1 MTKTSVAHRAL
12 AGTTFAA
19 LVAASCSVPALA
31 AAPVAAPTTAEA
43 TEALDLAMKAI
54 AIRSVRG
61 EGNRAADVAA
71 LFRDRLVAGGWAPSD
86 VVITPMHDTAML
98 VATWVGTDPKLKP
111 LVLSGHMDVVEAKR
125 ADWQRDP
132 FGPVVEDGVLYGRGA
147 TDMKFDGS
155 MLLSSLVDLRRHGYR
170 PRRTIVLAFSG
181 DEETVMATSAVLAD
195 KLKGAEAVINADGG
209 GGTFADGTD
218 KPLYWMWDGAE
229 KSYAD
234 YKLEVTNP
242 GGHSSE
248 PRPDNAIVQLAEAV
262 IKVGKYQFPPEQ
274 NAITKAWFTRAAAFE
289 ADPAKAA
296 AMRAFAANP
305 ADAKALAVLRAE
317 PSMVGKTGTTCVP
330 TMLSG
335 GHALNALPQRADAN
349 VNCRIFPGHSRAEI
363 AAQLEKVIG
372 SPVVK
377 VSDVTEGS
385 IDSPASPMRADVVGA
400 LEKAIHAA
408 WGSAVTVIP
417 SQASGA
423 SDSMFYRSLGVP
435 AYNASPVFTRS
446 DESFSHG
453 LNERVRTVNVKP
465 ALTYYFNLIPDLTR

>member
-54 AIRSVRG
+54 AIRSDQGKATGLPMSRPVPRPPGRRWLGAVRCG
-61 EGNRAADVAA
+61 HHPDARHRHAGRDLGRHRSQAQAAGPV
-71 LFRDRLVAGGWAPSD
+71 
-86 VVITPMHDTAML
+86 
-98 VATWVGTDPKLKP
+98 
-111 LVLSGHMDVVEAKR
+111 GHMDVVEAKR

-132 FGPVVEDGVLYGRGA
+132 FGPVVEDGVLGRGA

-274 NAITKAWFTRAAAFE
+274 NAITKAYSRCCVQ

-305 ADAKALAVLRAE
+305 ANAKALAVLRAE
-317 PSMVGKTGTTCVP
+317 PRWSERQGRPAFLPCSRAGTRQCLAP
-330 TMLSG
+330 AG
-335 GHALNALPQRADAN
+335 RRQCQLPHL
-349 VNCRIFPGHSRAEI
+349 PGHSRAEI
-363 AAQLEKVIG
+363 AAQLEKVIACRW
-372 SPVVK
+372 SRFP
-377 VSDVTEGS
+377 T
-385 IDSPASPMRADVVGA
+385 
-400 LEKAIHAA
+400 
-408 WGSAVTVIP
+408 
-417 SQASGA
+417 
-423 SDSMFYRSLGVP
+423 
-435 AYNASPVFTRS
+435 
-446 DESFSHG
+446 
-453 LNERVRTVNVKP
+453 
-465 ALTYYFNLIPDLTR
+465 